1 MSGQLRTLPI
11 ANNLRIPKAAYSK
24 SVSRYRWLRLTL
36 SLKGNT
42 SIAKK
47 SVNLGQPEKLS
58 EWDMRY
64 DQSSLHRV
72 KYGVSYGVTAMPKK
86 PKGFAKP
93 APVQRKF
100 QEQKQEQE
108 QEAIAPESKP
118 TLAVLNLLVT
128 IGMIAYGLFQ
138 LAMIILESKFEKKG
152 DRQ

>member
-1 MSGQLRTLPI
+1 
-11 ANNLRIPKAAYSK
+11 
-24 SVSRYRWLRLTL
+24 
-36 SLKGNT
+36 
-42 SIAKK
+42 
-47 SVNLGQPEKLS
+47 
-58 EWDMRY
+58 
-64 DQSSLHRV
+64 
-72 KYGVSYGVTAMPKK
+72 MPKK